1 MVQQRSNLFG
11 RVRAGSSGGLH
22 HNARIFQSLLFGVLS
37 QLATNDVRSPEVA
50 RKKNRDKNKIKEDQE
65 FEYPHKRATEGAKIM
80 LVTRSMQL
88 QKSALIP
95 RTRIRKSID
104 LSASFCEAIKSAQEK
119 GDRSSGVA
127 EFRSGSPVGLYCA
140 RIRVKKLGDL
150 SEKMFHLCYG
160 AITQ

>member
-1 MVQQRSNLFG
+1 
-11 RVRAGSSGGLH
+11 
-22 HNARIFQSLLFGVLS
+22 
-37 QLATNDVRSPEVA
+37 
-50 RKKNRDKNKIKEDQE
+50 
-65 FEYPHKRATEGAKIM
+65 M

-127 EFRSGSPVGLYCA
+127 EFRSGSPVRLDCA
-140 RIRVKKLGDL
+140 CIGNKELGDL
-150 SEKMFHLCYG
+150 FQKMLHLCCG
-160 AITQ
+160 AITQVLSQDQIVSAFFEGALCDIEKTRFVARTTLSESFCDVCRNGNCRATHLVRKAIDLTSGKICRKRIGRQDESMGF